1 MPLSDAT
8 VRGAK
13 PATAPR
19 KLSDGGGLFL
29 LVNPKPAGS
38 KLWRL
43 AYRFG
48 GKQKSLA
55 LGVYPMITLKHAREK
70 RDEAKELLAA
80 NIDPSTQRRLDKLST
95 SIGNT
100 FQAVSEEVLMKLER
114 EGRAE
119 AT

>member
-29 LVNPKPAGS
+29 LVTPKPAGS

-48 GKQKSLA
+48 GKQKALA
-55 LGVYPMITLKHAREK
+55 LGIYPSISLLQARSA
-70 RDEAKELLAA
+70 RDEAKKLLARG
-80 NIDPSTQRRLDKLST
+80 IDPSVQRRTERLTQK
-95 SIGNT
+95 
-100 FQAVSEEVLMKLER
+100 AVVNDSFRAVAEELVASWNAKV
-114 EGRAE
+114 GRM
-119 AT
+119 